1 MSPEFRDHLL
11 DLLAP
16 LGPVT
21 ARRMFGG
28 GGLFLDGAMFAL
40 VVDDVLYFKTDD
52 ANRPAFEA
60 AGAGPFTYER
70 AGKSVALGYFEAP
83 EDLMEDAEEMARW
96 ARDAW
101 AAARRAAARS
111 RRTETAKS
119 GAGKA
124 GKRKKQT

>member
-40 VVDDVLYFKTDD
+40 VVDDILYFKTDD
-52 ANRPAFEA
+52 KNRPAFKA

-70 AGKSVALGYFEAP
+70 AGKSVALGYFQAP
-83 EDLMEDAEEMARW
+83 EDLMEDGEELVRW
-96 ARDAW
+96 AREAW
-101 AAARRAAARS
+101 AAARRVAA
-111 RRTETAKS
+111 KP
-119 GAGKA
+119 GKA
-124 GKRKKQT
+124 QSRKTKARKRTA